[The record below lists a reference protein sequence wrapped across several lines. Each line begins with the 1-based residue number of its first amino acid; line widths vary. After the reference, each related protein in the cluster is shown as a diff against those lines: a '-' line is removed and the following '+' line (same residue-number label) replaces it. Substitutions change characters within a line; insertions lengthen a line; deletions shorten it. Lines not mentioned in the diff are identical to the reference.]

1 MSQTGG
7 QRLFI
12 HIFYM
17 KFLLFKI
24 LLLHRT
30 RDRGFTLPMVI
41 GIGLIMVLLSS
52 VGLLQSSEEKLIAI
66 SKEQSSTS
74 LAMAEL
80 GIARYREL
88 LNNNRVLAVYSLT
101 NWTDNGAA
109 NAISAQTC
117 DDILGDGGWADN
129 DDETGWR
136 NITLTLD
143 ENVYGA
149 DINFD
154 GDQIDP
160 DPIPEPIGSYRLVDY
175 VYIAPNLDPTVDPD
189 PDGTLNQISDE
200 ANNADPD
207 GAGPEQAIPPRGILT
222 VQGRDNTDGS
232 IAQIQVD
239 IPIGVNTEDL
249 NALDP
254 AIWIHQSDET
264 AINFGTIQNS
274 NSGADPGNIVLYRN
288 ASGDGCGDVATP
300 VEVTATAIRD
310 PRDLP
315 PLVEL
320 PDPPL
325 PLTPADKINILE
337 SDGGGGADDIS
348 GDDRF
353 IDIDPLGDYK
363 GELILGTL
371 AAGEITNSDDAGTGY
386 TGDDRYYYF
395 VGTDLDNPT
404 ALTINEGQSIITDGE
419 AEVIIYIYGDLN
431 INTLTGNENIIN
443 ITNSSSAASSRF
455 LEIHVTGN
463 VNIGGDGEVNIKG
476 LIHAP
481 NGTVNITGGPTVNL
495 TGSIWAEDWD
505 GAPGIV
511 NVNSSE
517 YEFYSITP
525 ERTPRPLTYEP
536 TGWEQQEAE

>member
-88 LNNNRVLAVYSLT
+88 LNNNRVLAIYSLDHPDWG
-101 NWTDNGAA
+101 WTDTD
-109 NAISAQTC
+109 ISNQTC
-117 DDILGDGGWADN
+117 DVISDASGGWANNTDTDGWRDITLNENDYGVDFN
-129 DDETGWR
+129 DD
-136 NITLTLD
+136 
-143 ENVYGA
+143 
-149 DINFD
+149 
-154 GDQIDP
+154 GDSIDTQA
-160 DPIPEPIGSYRLVDY
+160 EIGSYRLVN
-175 VYIAPNLDPTVDPD
+175 YIYDNDDDSDPANDDTDTDEDGIFDQTSDAANPD
-189 PDGTLNQISDE
+189 EPK
-200 ANNADPD
+200 
-207 GAGPEQAIPPRGILT
+207 GILT
-222 VQGRDNTDGS
+222 VQGRDNSDGS

-249 NALDP
+249 NTLDP
-254 AIWIHQSDET
+254 GIWIHQSDEA
-264 AINFGTIQNS
+264 AINFGTITFT
-274 NSGADPGNIVLYRN
+274 SGNLVLYRDT
-288 ASGDGCGDVATP
+288 AG
-300 VEVTATAIRD
+300 VTADVRCADFTPPGTVTGTADTEFIRD

-320 PDPPL
+320 PDPPS
-325 PLTPADKINILE
+325 PLVPEDKINILE
-337 SDGGGGADDIS
+337 SDGGGGFDDIA
-348 GDDRF
+348 GDPRYDAVSN
-353 IDIDPLGDYK
+353 
-363 GELILGTL
+363 ELILGTL

-386 TGDDRYYYF
+386 TGNDRYYYF
-395 VGTDLDNPT
+395 VGSDLNNPT
-404 ALTINEGQSIITDGE
+404 ALTINDGQSIITDGE
-419 AEVIIYIYGDLN
+419 AEVIIYIDGDLN
-431 INTLTGNENIIN
+431 IDGNVD
-443 ITNSSSAASSRF
+443 ITNSSGAASSRF
-455 LEIHVTGN
+455 LEIHVTGD
-463 VNIGGDGEVNIKG
+463 VNISGSGTVNIKG

-481 NGTVNITGGPTVNL
+481 DGTVNISGSPTINL
-495 TGSIWAEDWD
+495 EGSIWAEDWD
-505 GAPGIV
+505 GANGNVI
-511 NVNSSE
+511 VNSSE
-517 YEFYSITP
+517 YEYYSITP
-525 ERTPRPLTYEP
+525 ERTPRPLTYAP

>member
-30 RDRGFTLPMVI
+30 RARGFTLPMVI

-88 LNNNRVLAVYSLT
+88 LNNNRVLAIYSLS

-117 DDILGDGGWADN
+117 DDILGDGGWADD

-136 NITLTLD
+136 DIDLTLD

-222 VQGRDNTDGS
+222 VQGRDNIDGS

-249 NALDP
+249 NTLDP
-254 AIWIHQSDET
+254 GIWIHQSDEN
-264 AINFGTIQNS
+264 AINFGTINFT
-274 NSGADPGNIVLYRN
+274 SGNLVLYRDT
-288 ASGDGCGDVATP
+288 AGVTAVQRCADVTTP
-300 VEVTATAIRD
+300 VTAIRD

-320 PDPPL
+320 PDPPS
-325 PLTPADKINILE
+325 PLVPEDKINILE
-337 SDGGGGADDIS
+337 SDGGGGSDDIA
-348 GDDRF
+348 GDGRF
-353 IDIDPLGDYK
+353 IFFNPGVDDK

-395 VGTDLDNPT
+395 VGADLNNPSD
-404 ALTINEGQSIITDGE
+404 LTINEGQSIITDGE
-419 AEVIIYIYGDLN
+419 AEVIIYIDGDLN
-431 INTLTGNENIIN
+431 INTLIGNENIIN

-455 LEIHVTGN
+455 LEIHVTGD
-463 VNIGGDGEVNIKG
+463 VNIGGNGEVAIKG

-481 NGTVNITGGPTVNL
+481 NGTVNISGGPTVNL

-505 GAPGIV
+505 GASGTV
-511 NVNSSE
+511 HVNSSE
-517 YEFYSITP
+517 YEYYSITP

>member
-1 MSQTGG
+1 
-7 QRLFI
+7 
-12 HIFYM
+12 M

-52 VGLLQSSEEKLIAI
+52 VGLLQSSEENLIAI

-88 LNNNRVLAVYSLT
+88 LNNNRVLAIYSLDNPDWGWT
-101 NWTDNGAA
+101 NTD
-109 NAISAQTC
+109 ISNQTC
-117 DDILGDGGWADN
+117 DVISDDPGGWANNTDQ
-129 DDETGWR
+129 DGWR
-136 NITLTLD
+136 DITLTLN

-149 DINFD
+149 DLNFD
-154 GDQIDP
+154 GDQIDT
-160 DPIPEPIGSYRLVDY
+160 ISEPIGSYRLVN
-175 VYIAPNLDPTVDPD
+175 YIYDNDDDIDPANDDTDTDEDGIFDQTSDAANPD
-189 PDGTLNQISDE
+189 EPK
-200 ANNADPD
+200 
-207 GAGPEQAIPPRGILT
+207 GILT
-222 VQGRDNTDGS
+222 VQGRDNSDGS

-249 NALDP
+249 NTLDP
-254 AIWIHQSDET
+254 GIWIHQSDEA
-264 AINFGTIQNS
+264 AINFGTITFT
-274 NSGADPGNIVLYRN
+274 SGNLVLYR
-288 ASGDGCGDVATP
+288 AAG
-300 VEVTATAIRD
+300 VTADVRCADFTPPGTVTGTADTEFIRD

-320 PDPPL
+320 PDPPS
-325 PLTPADKINILE
+325 PLVPEDKINILE
-337 SDGGGGADDIS
+337 SDGGGGFDDIA
-348 GDDRF
+348 GDGRF
-353 IDIDPLGDYK
+353 IFFNPGVDDK

-395 VGTDLDNPT
+395 VGADLDNPSD
-404 ALTINEGQSIITDGE
+404 LTINDGQSIITDGE
-419 AEVIIYIYGDLN
+419 AEVIIYVDGDLN
-431 INTLTGNENIIN
+431 INGEVKIE
-443 ITNSSSAASSRF
+443 NSSDSASSRY
-455 LEIHVTGN
+455 LEIHVTGD
-463 VNIGGDGEVNIKG
+463 VNITSSDTVEIKG

-481 NGTVNITGGPTVNL
+481 DGTVNITGSPTIEL

-505 GAPGIV
+505 GANGNVIV
-511 NVNSSE
+511 DSSE
-517 YEFYSITP
+517 YEYYSITP